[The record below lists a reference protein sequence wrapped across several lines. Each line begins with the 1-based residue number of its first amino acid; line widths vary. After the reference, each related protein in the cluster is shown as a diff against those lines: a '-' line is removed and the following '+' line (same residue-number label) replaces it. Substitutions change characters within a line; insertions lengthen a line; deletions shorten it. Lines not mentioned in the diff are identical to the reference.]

1 MTAKTILTLLMIA
14 SCEPLADGRGR
25 DHAARCVSSP
35 KDINDSLT
43 PFLIADDFFRRGLDC
58 WCALLQRQCQQSR
71 RDAAMFTSCLL
82 RFSCETTRLLR
93 LEIAPAMTSEKLSAN
108 EGGLF
113 VFVNTHRV
121 HEVDTFLAREI

>member
-1 MTAKTILTLLMIA
+1 MTATNKLTLLMIA

-25 DHAARCVSSP
+25 DHAATCISSP

-71 RDAAMFTSCLL
+71 RGGAVFTTCSL
-82 RFSCETTRLLR
+82 RFSCETSRSMR
-93 LEIAPAMTSEKLSAN
+93 IVIAGAITSEKLSAN
-108 EGGLF
+108 EGGVF
-113 VFVNTHRV
+113 VF
-121 HEVDTFLAREI
+121 